1 MGFNKP
7 NRLFNPH
14 IVFCLLNEP
23 VFIHFFL
30 RPHGFWIRLT
40 EYSGKCHPDIAHVLG
55 NILLVVTFLIPV
67 SAVFFGWLLL
77 DERLGKD
84 AFTGM
89 GMIVIGLMVLDGRV
103 MKRSL
108 QKRNGINNRDSFLKD
123 LDSMHGL
130 I

>member
-1 MGFNKP
+1 M
-7 NRLFNPH
+7 
-14 IVFCLLNEP
+14 
-23 VFIHFFL
+23 
-30 RPHGFWIRLT
+30 IRLT

-55 NILLVVTFLIPV
+55 NILLVTFLIPV

-123 LDSMHGL
+123 LDSMHDL